1 MSGGAASLER
11 EQTWYASKAGVF
23 LFGGPFEIN
32 LWDSVGVPSAVK
44 RGNRAGCKPRLFA
57 VGAAGQDY
65 RNAAAE
71 TRPTAR
77 PGQRRQPPFHHRSP
91 VINVSS
97 RTHPPASFSRT
108 FTDTVSSSPT

>member
-23 LFGGPFEIN
+23 LFGGPFEMN

-65 RNAAAE
+65 RDAAAE
-71 TRPTAR
+71 NEADRLGLCDENELLGKHVAGLEILARSECRHDPRPDR
-77 PGQRRQPPFHHRSP
+77 
-91 VINVSS
+91 
-97 RTHPPASFSRT
+97 
-108 FTDTVSSSPT
+108 